1 MAKIWFSVLML
12 LLVSISPAIAQ
23 TALQTSFE
31 APTYNTGTLTAQNGW
46 TVTSGSVVVNTTK
59 AKTGTQSIQLT
70 AANTALLSN
79 YVAYSGSVPGITGEV
94 YADMWVNPTSFA
106 TNNFGI
112 NGYDL
117 YGSSQK
123 RVFVIEFTT
132 AGQIRAFNGSSSSGI
147 NLGTWTANQWVRISV
162 KVDFTTEKYKV
173 AVNGTVYATELSF
186 RETYTPTANGTR
198 QANIKEFHSLRFNHL
213 ADATIATTD
222 VSVDDIYIGATPI
235 ADISFGPSSNTRT
248 ITVTQP
254 AYGSIALSPASGPYI
269 VGQSVIA
276 TLTLPQGYMNN
287 GWTGDLTGT
296 SLVQNFTVTTNMAFS
311 ANVGIDAS
319 NPPPQYTVTIN
330 QPTNGTIK
338 LSPVAAGNVYY
349 KETVVTATVTNEA
362 CYNFNGWTGDLS
374 GTQTSKT
381 FTVQGNTA
389 IGASIVLNTT
399 PSVKRTVGTVTEF
412 KNALAAMNP
421 GDTVEVNDGSYSLS
435 SLTINRSG
443 CELKPIVITAKNQG
457 QAILNGNTALVLDG
471 VKNVTIKGFS
481 FEAANIGTGIK
492 ILNSSRVRIT
502 RNSFHITET
511 ASCNW
516 VYIGDTFGSTDSL
529 KSGNNKVDYN
539 VFDGKT
545 QPGKYIVLDGNIDQ
559 QSRHDTISYNLFKN
573 NGPRVDN
580 EKESIRVGVSTLT
593 RSSGYTVIE
602 YNRFVDCD
610 GDPEIVSLKSCDNIV
625 RYNTFVRCLGTLSLR
640 QGFRNT
646 AEGNYFFGEGKTA
659 IFNGS
664 LIGCGGIR
672 VYGKDHKIIN
682 NYFHGLT
689 GYKWDAAITIT
700 NGNVLNNTTS
710 NSEHNIP
717 ENLIVAFN
725 TLNNNFSNIEIG
737 FDNGGD
743 YNKAPVNCLLANNI
757 VIDSTAPM
765 VKSYSSASL
774 AGVSFS
780 NNIMYPTGTSS
791 IGISKP
797 ASDINQVNPL
807 LVQPACTDVNGICTD
822 QLAYKV
828 FRLSASSPAIN
839 AATGDYSFIAA
850 DFDAQSRTGIKDVGS
865 DEFNNNNL
873 VTTGP
878 LGDENVG
885 PNAVPFTYNFS
896 YGTILPVRLLNFA
909 AEYKNGKTSISWQV
923 GEEQNVQAYEVEW
936 SKDGR
941 SFEKLKSVSAN
952 GNLGYSAEHA
962 NPVTGKNFYRLKIL
976 DKDGKTAYSVVRLVN
991 TSGKAV
997 VNIYP
1002 NPAQDFIT
1010 IDFGKVESL
1019 QTELKLVNALGI
1031 TVYQTKLNVSSITK
1045 IQINHLPVGV
1055 YSLQLM
1061 QPGKDLLSQSF
1072 SIAR

>member
-1 MAKIWFSVLML
+1 MTKIWFSVLAL

-31 APTYNTGTLTAQNGW
+31 APTYSAGTLHAQNGW
-46 TVTSGSVVVNTTK
+46 TVTSGAVNVNSAK

-79 YVAYSGSVPGITGEV
+79 YVAYNGSVPGITGEV

-106 TNNFGI
+106 TNNFAI

-117 YGSSQK
+117 YSSSSK
-123 RVFVIEFTT
+123 RIFVVEFLPTG
-132 AGQIRAFNGSSSSGI
+132 AIRAFNGSSSSASVVGS
-147 NLGTWTANQWVRISV
+147 WTANTWVRISI
-162 KVDFTTEKYKV
+162 KMDFATEKYKV
-173 AVNGTVYATELSF
+173 AVNGTVFINDLSF
-186 RETYTPTANGTR
+186 RESYTPTASGTR
-198 QANIKEFHSLRFNHL
+198 QGTVKEFHSLRFNHL

-222 VSVDDIYIGATPI
+222 VAVDDIYIGTTPI
-235 ADISFGPSSNTRT
+235 SDISFGPSSNTRT

-254 AYGSIALSPASGPYI
+254 AYGSIALSPASGPYT
-269 VGQSVIA
+269 VGQTVTA
-276 TLTLPQGYMNN
+276 TLTLPQGYINN
-287 GWTGDLTGT
+287 GWTGDLSGT
-296 SLVQNFTVTTNMAFS
+296 TLVQTFTVANNMAFG
-311 ANVGIDAS
+311 ANVGIDAA
-319 NPPPQYTVTIN
+319 NPPPQYTVTVN
-330 QPTNGTIK
+330 QPANGTIK
-338 LSPVAAGNVYY
+338 LSPVVTGNVYY
-349 KETVVTATVTNEA
+349 KETVVTATITYEA

-374 GTQTSKT
+374 GTQASKS
-381 FTVQGNTA
+381 FTVQGNAT
-389 IGASIVLNTT
+389 IGADIVLNTT
-399 PSVKRTVGTVTEF
+399 PSVTRTVSTVTEF
-412 KNALAAMNP
+412 KAALAAMNP
-421 GDTVEVNDGSYSLS
+421 GDIIEVNNGSYNLS

-492 ILNSSRVRIT
+492 ILNSNRVRIT
-502 RNSFHITET
+502 RNSFKITEN

-529 KSGNNKVDYN
+529 KSGNNRVDYN

-545 QPGKYIVLDGNIDQ
+545 QPGKFIVLDGNIDQ

-659 IFNGS
+659 IFNGGI
-664 LIGCGGIR
+664 IGCGGIR

-717 ENLIVAFN
+717 ENLVVAFN

-743 YNKAPVNCLLANNI
+743 YNKAPVNCLIANNI
-757 VIDSTAPM
+757 VIDSTAPI

-774 AGVSFS
+774 AGVVFS

-807 LVQPACTDVNGICTD
+807 LVQPSCTDVNGTCTD

-828 FRLSASSPAIN
+828 AHLSASSPAIN
-839 AATGDYSFIAA
+839 AATGDYSFITA
-850 DFDAQSRTGIKDVGS
+850 DFEAQARSGAKDIGA
-865 DEFNNNNL
+865 DEFNNSNL
-873 VTTGP
+873 ITTGP

-885 PNAVPFTYNFS
+885 PNAAPFTYSFS
-896 YGTILPVRLLNFA
+896 YGSVLPVRLLNFN
-909 AEYKNGKTSISWQV
+909 AEYRSSKTSISWQV

-941 SFEKLKSVSAN
+941 SFEKIKALSAS
-952 GNLGYSAEHA
+952 GSFSYSAEHA
-962 NPVTGKNFYRLKIL
+962 NPVVGKNFYRLKIS

-1010 IDFGKVESL
+1010 IDFGKTEPI
-1019 QTELKLVNALGI
+1019 QTEIKVANALGVV
-1031 TVYQTKLNVSSITK
+1031 VYQTKLTVSGTTK
-1045 IQINHLPVGV
+1045 LQLSHLPAGV
-1055 YSLQLM
+1055 YNLQIM

-1072 SIAR
+1072 SIIR